1 MKAISNVMAAAAVV
15 AAALASPLAAA
26 HATLKSSDPQA
37 GATVAAAPKQVALT
51 FNEKIEEAFSSITL
65 TDAAGNVAATGK
77 AKVDT
82 ANPAIVRVD
91 APALQ
96 SGTYTVK
103 WAVAGHDGH
112 RRTGNF
118 TFTVK

>member
-1 MKAISNVMAAAAVV
+1 MKALFNVMGAAVV
-15 AAALASPLAAA
+15 VATVLASPIAAA

-37 GATVAAAPKQVALT
+37 GTTLAAAPKEVALT

-65 TDAAGNVAATGK
+65 TDAAGNAATTGK
-77 AKVDT
+77 AKVDS

-91 APALQ
+91 TPALQ

>member
-1 MKAISNVMAAAAVV
+1 MKAIFNVMGAAAVLATV
-15 AAALASPLAAA
+15 LASPIASA

-37 GATVAAAPKQVALT
+37 GVTLAAAPKEVALT

-65 TDAAGNVAATGK
+65 TDGAGNAAAAGK
-77 AKVDT
+77 AKVDS

-91 APALQ
+91 TPALQ

-118 TFTVK
+118 MFTVK